1 MHIYYVAGVPYS
13 DDLYHSG
20 VKGQKWG
27 IRRYQYEDGTLTPLG
42 KIHYGAQKVG
52 RAIGDSA
59 KKIHARR
66 VEKHKI
72 KHPEKMTDTELRD
85 HINRIKMENEYREM
99 MRQNKK
105 PVSVGHR
112 IVNDILES
120 SAKSLASG
128 IMSRLN
134 SKWESEAAYKRKV
147 KQDKKDYKRRIKRQD
162 DEEAKKER
170 KEHDKERKTMSYK
183 FDKYVKKTLPKDFS
197 DYKDEDWENF
207 DTFTNIKD
215 RIRQYE
221 SKGGGNQGKKKKG
234 GGNN

>member
-27 IRRYQYEDGTLTPLG
+27 IRRYQNEDGTLTALG
-42 KIHYGAQKVG
+42 KIHYGAQKTGQAIG
-52 RAIGDSA
+52 RAA
-59 KKIHARR
+59 KKVYDKRM
-66 VEKHKI
+66 EKHKI
-72 KHPEKMTDTELRD
+72 RHPEKMTDTELRD

-112 IVNDILES
+112 IANDILEN
-120 SAKSLASG
+120 SAKTLASG
-128 IMSRLN
+128 VINRLN
-134 SKWESEAAYKRKV
+134 SKWESEAAYARRV
-147 KQDKKDYKRRIKRQD
+147 EQDKKDYKRRMKRQEA
-162 DEEAKKER
+162 EEAQKER
-170 KEHDKERKTMSYK
+170 KEHEKERKTMSYK

-197 DYKDEDWENF
+197 SYTDKDWENF

>member
-27 IRRYQYEDGTLTPLG
+27 IRRYQNEDGTLTALG
-42 KIHYGAQKVG
+42 KIHYGAQKAG
-52 RAIGDSA
+52 QAIGRVA
-59 KKIHARR
+59 KRVYDKK
-66 VEKHKI
+66 VEKHKT

-85 HINRIKMENEYREM
+85 RINRIKMENEYREM

-112 IVNDILES
+112 VVNDILEN

-128 IMSRLN
+128 LVNRLN
-134 SKWESEAAYKRKV
+134 SKWESEAAYKRRV
-147 KQDKKDYKRRIKRQD
+147 DQDKKDYERRIKRED
-162 DEEAKKER
+162 AEEAKKER

-197 DYKDEDWENF
+197 DYKDKDWENF
-207 DTFTNIKD
+207 DTFTNI
-215 RIRQYE
+215 RERMRQYE
-221 SKGGGNQGKKKKG
+221 GTGGGGNKNKNKSK
-234 GGNN
+234 NK